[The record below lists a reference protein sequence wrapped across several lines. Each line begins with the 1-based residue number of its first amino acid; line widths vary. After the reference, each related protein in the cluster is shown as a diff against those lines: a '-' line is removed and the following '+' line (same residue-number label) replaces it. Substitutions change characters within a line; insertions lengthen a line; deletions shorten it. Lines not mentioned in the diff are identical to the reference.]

1 MKAWRE
7 TRDTIPHDQVWVL
20 IDTKEVAY
28 ILDGQWYLSTD
39 DSPILTPYMWMPIP
53 LLPND

>member
-7 TRDTIPHDQVWVL
+7 TRDTTPHEQVWVL

-28 ILDGQWYLSTD
+28 ILDGQWYRAND
-39 DSPILTPYMWMPIP
+39 DYPIHTPFMWMPIP
-53 LLPND
+53 ILPNE

>member
-28 ILDGQWYLSTD
+28 MLDGQWYLAHD
-39 DSPILTPYMWMPIP
+39 DSPINAPYMWMPIP

>member
-39 DSPILTPYMWMPIP
+39 DSPIHQPIWWMPIP
-53 LLPND
+53 ILPND

>member
-28 ILDGQWYLSTD
+28 ILDGQWYLSHD
-39 DSPILTPYMWMPIP
+39 DSPIATPYMWMPIP